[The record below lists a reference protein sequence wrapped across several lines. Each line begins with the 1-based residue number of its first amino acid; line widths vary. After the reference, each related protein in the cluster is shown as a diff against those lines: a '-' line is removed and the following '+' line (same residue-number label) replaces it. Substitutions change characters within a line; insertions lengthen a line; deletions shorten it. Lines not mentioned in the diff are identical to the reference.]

1 MKTKEWIDD
10 LIGCPS
16 QCYYYFETNS
26 GRRLCI
32 YLRWRYS
39 DPWTASLV
47 EFQDNNWDWD
57 KTNWIPIDLDLDYK
71 ESELDLLKKEVLR
84 KIINLFRLD
93 RIKKKGELNL

>member
-10 LIGCPS
+10 LLGCPS

-26 GRRLCI
+26 GRKLCI

-39 DPWTASLV
+39 DPWTADLV
-47 EFQDNNWDWD
+47 EFPVDWDWD
-57 KTNWIPIDLDLDYK
+57 KTNWSIIELSRDYK
-71 ESELDLLKKEVLR
+71 EEELDQLKQEALR
-84 KIINLFRLD
+84 KTINLFRLD